1 MTFLEKDS
9 KKIDESYVRSE
20 MINEFKKYMMGPH
33 WGNDEIISTNPKF
46 TYMAGILYPQDSEV
60 EQENVSNE
68 ISDGADQEVSDKS
81 VLNSLNPSSFGLTC
95 MLDHATEIIQAKVD
109 YGIYLS
115 QKNLAPPP
123 STLFQRHHY
132 DESFTI
138 PVHADFEKN
147 LEISYGKIRAHFRK
161 TEEGI
166 LCNVYLINTHKELNS
181 AKSKNIIYQPRI
193 ELISEK
199 NQIIHKVGNTFS
211 ALRGLD
217 DDLFDL
223 IFENKRNF
231 GFGHG
236 CAVSWNDN
244 EINGKAIGRIWTD
257 FIPEYEQNKIEH
269 VDAQGTLDSSVDMK
283 KLSEIDDFV
292 KYFDELSVLP
302 EAYTKWI
309 KSELE
314 EKIHLIDNKTVAEK
328 QIRQCHE
335 SSQRILEGIRIV
347 SSDPIAGKAFQ
358 FMNKVMAIQRTCSQ
372 TASSNITNNTFDPP
386 DIENASGTWRLF
398 QIGFILMNIKSFLP
412 EKNNAIDTEGKKIDE
427 NDIRKS
433 REIADL
439 LWFPTGGGKTEAY
452 MGIIAF
458 AMAVRR
464 LSAKKNQGYPD
475 IQAYGVS
482 VLMRYTL
489 RLLTIQQFQR
499 AATLMCACEY
509 VRRQSPEVWGTVQF
523 LVGLWVGLSATP
535 NALKMGTDNYFS
547 AEHAILNSRKT
558 RKFPDEHN
566 PMQLLNCPWCGS
578 KLDAFCYEVKED
590 TDFKLPERLRTYCK
604 NKKCFFHK
612 NNRVTSGHEVCI
624 PILTV
629 DEDIYKWCPSLLIST
644 VDKFAQIT
652 WNENI
657 SSLFGRVN
665 KFCNKH
671 GFLDNLKTK
680 DHKKSQGTEDHPYFS
695 IERLTPPDLIV
706 QDELHLIS
714 GPMGTLTALY
724 ETAIDYFCKNTK
736 REMRP
741 KIIASTATT
750 KSASS
755 QIDTLFNRKE
765 TKIFPPQGFEFG
777 KTFFSDV
784 NKEKAGKIFLG
795 ISPTARSQL
804 TILAMSAASFMR
816 KIRNFKENGVDPKIL
831 DPYYTLVSYFN
842 SKRELGGAYGTFSD
856 TVPDYFNQ
864 IFNNIEKRKSYS
876 LTQLTG
882 LTKEEESKTEESA
895 LSETTEMKYLK
906 FEKPYFDE
914 LTSRKNSGEIP
925 DILKRLS
932 TTLPDAYDYLLC
944 TNMLSV
950 GVDVQ
955 RLGLMIVNG
964 QPKNHSEYIQA
975 TGRIG
980 RSYPGLIL
988 TIYNSLKPRD
998 LSHFENFKQY
1008 HSAFFKYVE
1017 PISITPF
1024 ASRARDKGL
1033 FAICVGMLRN
1043 MVPLLS
1049 SDPENFDLGILDIR
1063 NAVDTIKAE
1072 FRKRVDET
1080 DREQLEDTLH
1090 EIDDYLESW
1099 AKYAHDSGSKSLKY
1113 KSTSYTTKKE
1123 RDTTMYLLTK
1133 TESGDTPL
1141 KGLQNSPN
1149 SLRDAEQMHDVYF
1162 YESLTDNNSEEDEDE
1177 T

>member
-1 MTFLEKDS
+1 MNSSE
-9 KKIDESYVRSE
+9 VRTE
-20 MINEFKKYMMGPH
+20 MIDEFKKYMMGPH

-60 EQENVSNE
+60 EQEDVSTE

-95 MLDHATEIIQAKVD
+95 MLDHNTSTIQAKIE
-109 YGIYLS
+109 YGIYFRL
-115 QKNLAPPP
+115 KNSAPPP
-123 STLFQRHHY
+123 PILFERHHF

-138 PVHADFEKN
+138 PVPNIFEKN
-147 LEISYGKIRAHFRK
+147 LEISYGKIKVNFKK
-161 TEEGI
+161 TKEGI
-166 LCNVYLINTHKELNS
+166 LCNVYLINTHKEFNS

-193 ELISEK
+193 EIISEK
-199 NQIIHKVGNTFS
+199 NQIIHTTGTTFS
-211 ALRGLD
+211 GLRGLD

-236 CAVSWNDN
+236 CAVSWNDD
-244 EINGKAIGRIWTD
+244 EINGKCIGRIWTD
-257 FIPEYEQNKIEH
+257 FIPEYEQNTIEP
-269 VDAQGTLDSSVDMK
+269 VDAQGDLNSCVDMK
-283 KLSEIDDFV
+283 KLSEIDDFT
-292 KYFDELSVLP
+292 KYSEELSILP
-302 EAYTKWI
+302 EAYNKWI

-314 EKIHLIDNKTVAEK
+314 EKIHLIDNKPTAEK
-328 QIRQCHE
+328 QILHCHE
-335 SSQRILEGIRIV
+335 ASQRILEGIKII

-358 FMNKVMAIQRTCSQ
+358 FMNKVMLIQRTCSK
-372 TASSNITNNTFDPP
+372 TALLNIEHDVFEPP
-386 DIENASGTWRLF
+386 IIENASGTWRLF

-412 EKNNAIDTEGKKIDE
+412 EKNDAKDIEGKKIDE
-427 NDIRKS
+427 DDIRKS

-452 MGIIAF
+452 LGIIAF
-458 AMAVRR
+458 TMAVRR

-475 IQAYGVS
+475 IQAYGIS

-509 VRRQSPEVWGTVQF
+509 VRRQSPEIWGTMQF
-523 LVGLWVGLSATP
+523 LVGLWVGLAATP
-535 NALKMGTDNYFS
+535 NALKMGTDNYSS
-547 AEHAILNSRKT
+547 AEYAILNSRKT
-558 RKFPDEHN
+558 GKSPDEHN
-566 PMQLLNCPWCGS
+566 PMQLLNCPWCGQ
-578 KLDAFCYEVKED
+578 KLDALCYDVKED
-590 TDFKLPERLRTYCK
+590 ADFKLPERLRAYCK

-612 NNRVTSGHEVCI
+612 NNRVSSGHEVCI

-652 WNENI
+652 FNEKI
-657 SSLFGRVN
+657 SNLFGKVN

-680 DHKKSQGTEDHPYFS
+680 DHTKSHGTEVHPYFS
-695 IERLTPPDLIV
+695 IEKLTPPDLIV

-777 KTFFSDV
+777 NTFFSGT

-795 ISPTARSQL
+795 ISPTGRSQL

-816 KIRNFKENGVDPKIL
+816 KIRNLKENGIDEKIL

-864 IFNNIEKRKSYS
+864 IFNNIEKKQPYAV
-876 LTQLTG
+876 TQLTG
-882 LTKEEESKTEESA
+882 LTKEEESKSEESELA
-895 LSETTEMKYLK
+895 ETTEVKYLK
-906 FEKPYFDE
+906 IKTPYFDE

-932 TTLPDAYDYLLC
+932 TPLPDAYDYLLC

-980 RSYPGLIL
+980 RSHPGLIL

-998 LSHFENFKQY
+998 LSHFENFKLY

-1024 ASRARDKGL
+1024 SSRARDKGL

-1043 MVPLLS
+1043 MVPIL
-1049 SDPENFDLGILDIR
+1049 SDPENFDSGNLDIR
-1063 NAVDTIKAE
+1063 NAVNAIKEE

-1080 DREQLEDTLH
+1080 DFEQLEDTLQ
-1090 EIDDYLESW
+1090 EIDNYLEAW
-1099 AKYAHDSGSKSLKY
+1099 GKYAKDSGPKSLKY
-1113 KSTSYTTKKE
+1113 KSTSYTTKKD
-1123 RDTTMYLLTK
+1123 RDTTNYLLTT
-1133 TESGDTPL
+1133 TEKGENPL
-1141 KGLQNSPN
+1141 NDLKNSPN
-1149 SLRDAEQMHDVYF
+1149 SLRDAEQMHNVYF
-1162 YESLTDNNSEEDEDE
+1162 YESLTDNVPEEDEDE

>member
-1 MTFLEKDS
+1 MNSSEVRAEI
-9 KKIDESYVRSE
+9 ID
-20 MINEFKKYMMGPH
+20 EFKKYMMGPH
-33 WGNDEIISTNPKF
+33 WGNDEIIDTAPKF
-46 TYMAGILYPQDSEV
+46 TYMAGILYPQDSKV
-60 EQENVSNE
+60 EQENLSEE
-68 ISDGADQEVSDKS
+68 IDDGSEPEVSDKS

-95 MLDHATEIIQAKVD
+95 MLDAKTETILVKVE
-109 YGIYLS
+109 YGIYSS
-115 QKNLAPPP
+115 QKNSNPPP
-123 STLFQRHHY
+123 QTLYQRHHF
-132 DESFTI
+132 EEPFSI
-138 PVHADFEKN
+138 PTKNNFKKN
-147 LEISYGKIRAHFRK
+147 LEISFGEIRANFRK
-161 TEEGI
+161 TKDGI
-166 LCNVYLINTHKELNS
+166 LCSVYLINTHETIDS
-181 AKSKNIIYQPRI
+181 AKSKNIIFQPKI
-193 ELISEK
+193 EIISEQK
-199 NQIIHKVGNTFS
+199 QIIHSSGNNAS
-211 ALRGLD
+211 SLRGLD

-223 IFENKRNF
+223 IFEGKRNF

-236 CAVSWNDN
+236 CAVSWNDA
-244 EINGKAIGRIWTD
+244 EMSGKNIGRIWTD
-257 FIPEYEQNKIEH
+257 FIPEYQQDKIEP
-269 VDAQGTLDSSVDMK
+269 VDADDNLSSCVDMK
-283 KLSEIDDFV
+283 KLSDVDDYK
-292 KYFDELSVLP
+292 KYSEMLSVLP
-302 EAYTKWI
+302 DAYSKWI
-309 KSELE
+309 KEELE
-314 EKIHLIDNKTVAEK
+314 EKIKSIDNKQAGEN
-328 QIRQCHE
+328 QIKQCHE
-335 SSQRILEGIRIV
+335 ASQRILEGIKIV

-358 FMNKVMAIQRTCSQ
+358 FMNQVMVIQRTCSQ
-372 TASSNITNNTFDPP
+372 NAIENIENNSFNPP
-386 DIENASGTWRLF
+386 IIENASGTWRLF
-398 QIGFILMNIKSFLP
+398 QIGFILMNIKSFLS
-412 EKNNAIDTEGKKIDE
+412 EKNEAKNIDGKNIDE
-427 NDIRKS
+427 DEIRKS

-452 MGIIAF
+452 LGIIAF
-458 AMAVRR
+458 AIATRR
-464 LSAKKNQGYPD
+464 LSAKKNQGFPD

-499 AATLMCACEY
+499 ATSMMCACEY
-509 VRRQSPEVWGTVQF
+509 VRRQSPEVWGTMQF

-535 NALKMGTDNYFS
+535 NALRIGTDNFSS
-547 AEHAILNSRKT
+547 AEYAILNSRKT
-558 RKFPDEHN
+558 GKSPDEHN
-566 PMQLLNCPWCGS
+566 PMQLLDCPWCGTD
-578 KLDAFCYEVKED
+578 LDAFCYEVKED
-590 TDFKLPERLRTYCK
+590 TDFKLPERLRAYCK

-612 NNRVTSGHEVCI
+612 NNRVNAGGEVCI

-629 DEDIYKWCPSLLIST
+629 DEDIYKWCPSLLIAT

-652 WNENI
+652 WNPNI

-671 GFLDNLKTK
+671 GFLDSLKSN
-680 DHKKSQGTEDHPYFS
+680 DHKKTIGTGDHSYFS
-695 IERLTPPDLIV
+695 IEKLTPPDMIV

-714 GPMGTLTALY
+714 GPLGTLTSLY
-724 ETAIDYFCKNTK
+724 ETAIDYFCKNKK

-755 QIDTLFNRKE
+755 QIDTLFNRKY
-765 TKIFPPQGFEFG
+765 TAVFPPQGFEFG
-777 KTFFSDV
+777 KTFFSNINTKKD
-784 NKEKAGKIFLG
+784 GKIFLG
-795 ISPTARSQL
+795 ISPTARSPL

-816 KIRNFKENGVDPKIL
+816 KIRSLKEKDVDPKIL
-831 DPYYTLVSYFN
+831 DPYYTLIAYFN

-864 IFNNIEKRKSYS
+864 IFNNIEKRESYTS
-876 LTQLTG
+876 TLLSSQS
-882 LTKEEESKTEESA
+882 KEEESKSEEEMA
-895 LSETTEMKYLK
+895 SETPVIKYLSNK
-906 FEKPYFDE
+906 LMDFDE

-925 DILKRLS
+925 KILKKLS
-932 TTLPDAYDYLLC
+932 NPLPDALDYLLC

-980 RSYPGLIL
+980 RSHPGLIL

-998 LSHFENFKQY
+998 LSHFENFRLY

-1043 MVPLLS
+1043 MVPLIAKN
-1049 SDPENFDLGILDIR
+1049 PEYFELGILDIS
-1063 NAVDTIKAE
+1063 NAVKEIKDE

-1080 DREQLEDTLH
+1080 DRAQLEDTLQ
-1090 EIDDYLESW
+1090 EIDDYLECW
-1099 AKYAHDSGSKSLKY
+1099 AKYANDSGPITLKY

-1123 RDTTMYLLTK
+1123 RDTTNYLLTTVEGGNDSMEGIPK
-1133 TESGDTPL
+1133 
-1141 KGLQNSPN
+1141 SPM

-1162 YESLTDNNSEEDEDE
+1162 YESLVDDDSKEDEDE